1 MRHNKVIGTPLKK
14 RRIGKSGIVVSEIG
28 LGTMTFGSSCEES
41 IAFEILNEAFN
52 SGVDFYDAAEV
63 YPVPP
68 DPSYVH
74 RTEELLGSWL
84 QTKTRDSVILASKVC
99 GPGHGWFSP
108 PVRSGKTALDRHSI
122 MKAIDGSL
130 KRLKTDYIDLYQ
142 IHWPDPDMYYEEVLF
157 ALSEL
162 VQSGKV
168 RYVGC
173 SNETP
178 WGLMKSL
185 WSSDKNRLVRYESIQ
200 NNYSMLNRRFE
211 DALSEI
217 CKRENISLLAYS
229 PLAGGVLSGKY
240 NNGNIP
246 ENARF
251 TRYAKL
257 AERQKKQ
264 SSRYLNENTLNS
276 TSEYMKIAK
285 DIGMSCSTM
294 SIAWSK
300 QNDFVASTL
309 IGANTVEQFSELI
322 RASNINLTPDTLSRI
337 DEVSKTIPY
346 PMG

>member
-1 MRHNKVIGTPLKK
+1 VKK

-41 IAFEILNEAFN
+41 VATLILEEAYS
-52 SGVDFYDAAEV
+52 SGIDFYDTAEV

-68 DPSYVH
+68 DASYVH
-74 RTEELLGSWL
+74 RTEEILGKWI
-84 QTKTRDSVILASKVC
+84 QTKDRSSVIIASKVA

-108 PVRSGKTALDRHSI
+108 PIRSGKTALDKHNI
-122 MKAIDGSL
+122 MLAIDGSL

-142 IHWPDPDMYYEEVLF
+142 VHWPDPDMYYEEILF
-157 ALSEL
+157 TLSEL

-185 WSSDKNRLVRYESIQ
+185 WASDKNRLVRFESIQ

-217 CKRENISLLAYS
+217 CKREFISLIAYS

-240 NNGNIP
+240 NGNNIP

-251 TRYAKL
+251 SRYAKL

-264 SSRYLNENTLNS
+264 SSRYLNDQTLS
-276 TSEYMKIAK
+276 ATEQYIKIAK
-285 DIGMSCSTM
+285 EAGLSCATL

-300 QNDFVASTL
+300 QNEFTASTL
-309 IGANTVEQFSELI
+309 IGANTVEQFLELI
-322 RASNINLTPDTLSRI
+322 KASSVTLSNDTLSKI
-337 DEVSKTIPY
+337 DEVSKVIPY

>member
-1 MRHNKVIGTPLKK
+1 MKK
-14 RRIGKSGIVVSEIG
+14 RRIGKSAMVVSEIG
-28 LGTMTFGSSCEES
+28 LGTMTFGSTCEED
-41 IAFEILNEAFN
+41 IAIKILEEAFH
-52 SGVDFYDAAEV
+52 SGIDFIDTAEV

-68 DPSYVH
+68 DSTYVH
-74 RTEELLGSWL
+74 RTEEIVGKWL
-84 QTKTRDSVILASKVC
+84 TSKKRDSIILATKVC

-108 PVRSGKTALDRHSI
+108 PVRSGKTALDRHHLLQ
-122 MKAIDGSL
+122 AINGSL

-142 IHWPDPDMYYEEVLF
+142 VHWPDPDMHYEETLY

-185 WSSDKNRLVRYESIQ
+185 WVSDKNRLVRYESIQ
-200 NNYSMLNRRFE
+200 NNFSMLNRRFE

-217 CKRENISLLAYS
+217 CKRESISLISYS

-240 NNGNIP
+240 NYGKIP

-264 SSRYLNENTLNS
+264 SSRYLNEQTLS
-276 TSEYMKIAK
+276 ATEKFIEIAEQA
-285 DIGMSCSTM
+285 GMSCTTL
-294 SIAWSK
+294 SIAWNK
-300 QNDFVASTL
+300 QHEFVASTL
-309 IGANTVEQFSELI
+309 IGANTPEQFYEAIKATNVVL
-322 RASNINLTPDTLSRI
+322 SNEILTKI

>member
-1 MRHNKVIGTPLKK
+1 MKK
-14 RRIGKSGIVVSEIG
+14 RRLGKSGIVVSEIG
-28 LGTMTFGSSCEES
+28 LGTMTFGSSCEEH
-41 IAFEILNEAFN
+41 IAVQILDEAFN
-52 SGVDFYDAAEV
+52 LGIDFFDTAEV

-68 DPSYVH
+68 DLSYVH
-74 RTEELLGSWL
+74 RTEEIMGRWL
-84 QTKTRDSVILASKVC
+84 NSKKRDSIILATKVC

-108 PVRSGKTALDRHSI
+108 PVRAGKTALDRYQIHQ
-122 MKAIDGSL
+122 ALNGSL
-130 KRLKTDYIDLYQ
+130 KRLQTDYIDLYQ
-142 IHWPDPDMYYEEVLF
+142 IHWPDPDMPYEEVLF
-157 ALSEL
+157 ALSEI

-185 WSSDKNRLVRYESIQ
+185 WVADRNRLVRFETIQ

-211 DALSEI
+211 DSLSEI
-217 CKRENISLLAYS
+217 CKKESVSLLAYS
-229 PLAGGVLSGKY
+229 PLAGGVLTGKY

-264 SSRYLNENTLNS
+264 SSRYLNDATLS
-276 TSEYMKIAK
+276 ATEKFMEIASEAGLK
-285 DIGMSCSTM
+285 CSTL
-294 SIAWSK
+294 SIAWNK
-300 QNDFVASTL
+300 QHDFVASTL
-309 IGANTVEQFSELI
+309 IGANTKEQFYEVME
-322 RASNINLTPDTLSRI
+322 AANVTLSQDILNKI
-337 DEVSKTIPY
+337 DEVSKNIPY

>member
-1 MRHNKVIGTPLKK
+1 VKK

-41 IAFEILNEAFN
+41 VANLILEEAYN
-52 SGVDFYDAAEV
+52 SGIDFYDTAEV

-68 DPSYVH
+68 DLRYVH
-74 RTEELLGSWL
+74 RTEEILGKWI
-84 QTKTRDSVILASKVC
+84 QTKDRSSIILATKVA

-108 PVRSGKTALDRHSI
+108 PIRSGKTALDKHNI
-122 MKAIDGSL
+122 MLAIDGSL

-142 IHWPDPDMYYEEVLF
+142 VHWPDPDMYYEEILF
-157 ALSEL
+157 TLSEL

-185 WSSDKNRLVRYESIQ
+185 WSSDKNRLVRFESIQ
-200 NNYSMLNRRFE
+200 NNFSMLNRRFE

-217 CKRENISLLAYS
+217 CKRESISLIAYS

-240 NNGNIP
+240 NGSNIP

-251 TRYAKL
+251 SRYAKL

-264 SSRYLNENTLNS
+264 SSRYLNDQTLS
-276 TSEYMKIAK
+276 ATEHYMKIAK
-285 DIGMSCSTM
+285 EAGLSCTTL

-300 QNDFVASTL
+300 QNEFTASTL
-309 IGANTVEQFSELI
+309 IGANTTEQFSELI
-322 RASNINLTPDTLSRI
+322 KASNIVLSSDTLLRI
-337 DEVSKTIPY
+337 DEVSKAIPY